1 MDKLGEL
8 EDIDKDIDFDNVRTA
23 VFICLILFALVAIIA
38 SCMGILACKIKNRC
52 FTICYGCLL
61 LPIWI
66 AVIVVGSVAVYV
78 ATEGKDKIQDE
89 CVKVIQKLDD
99 GINQISSSSVGTAS
113 VPTTGV
119 VTCDEDYNADIKFTL
134 DVYEAMKIGDNMC
147 SENCPCLQNVAT
159 RNKWEELDKEE
170 FDRCRDFNWSGTFTT
185 YKQCIEETAA
195 LPTAATNF
203 QRFAKELEA
212 KDSWSTVKD
221 LVIFFEDTY
230 DCAGICQ
237 PAIFYFSKSIELGLP
252 TGSCVG
258 NLKDELNDEFGGLGA
273 ATLVSGILLMLTF
286 VFQYCL
292 WYKYD

>member
-23 VFICLILFALVAIIA
+23 VFICLILFALIAIIA
-38 SCMGILACKIKNRC
+38 SCMGLLACKIKNRC

-99 GINQISSSSVGTAS
+99 GINSIQSTGTAS
-113 VPTTGV
+113 VPTSGV
-119 VTCDEDYNADIKFTL
+119 VTCDEDYNSDIKFTL
-134 DVYEAMKIGDNMC
+134 DVYETMKIGDNMC
-147 SENCPCLQNVAT
+147 SENCPCQQVAT
-159 RNKWEELDKEE
+159 RNEWEQLDKEE
-170 FDRCRDFNWSGTFTT
+170 FGRCRDFKWSGSFTT

-212 KDSWSTVKD
+212 
-221 LVIFFEDTY
+221 
-230 DCAGICQ
+230 
-237 PAIFYFSKSIELGLP
+237 
-252 TGSCVG
+252 
-258 NLKDELNDEFGGLGA
+258 
-273 ATLVSGILLMLTF
+273 
-286 VFQYCL
+286 
-292 WYKYD
+292 